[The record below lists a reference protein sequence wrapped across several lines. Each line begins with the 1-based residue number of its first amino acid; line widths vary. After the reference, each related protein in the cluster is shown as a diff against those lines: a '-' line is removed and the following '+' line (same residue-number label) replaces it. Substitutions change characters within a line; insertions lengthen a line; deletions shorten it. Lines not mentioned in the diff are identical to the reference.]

1 VALPP
6 ADFSAEGAATSRLRS
21 TFHRWVD
28 SQAATRDEPDSEHV
42 DWLRVIPFVCMHVAC
57 IGVFWVGWSATALVV
72 AAALYAVRMFAI
84 TAFYHRCFSHR
95 AFRTSRA
102 VQFVFALVGA
112 AAAQRGPLWW
122 AAHHRHHHAHAD
134 GESDVHSPRRGFW
147 WSHLGWFLTSG
158 NFATRRERIP
168 DLARFPEL
176 RFLDR
181 YDALV
186 PVLLAAGLYGLGEL
200 LERTAPE
207 LNTTGAQLLV
217 WGFFISTVVLYHMTF
232 TVNSLA
238 HRFGTRRFATNDDS
252 RNNWMIAIA
261 TLGEGWHN
269 NHHAFP
275 GSARQGLRWWEVDVT
290 WYVLRLFAAVGIVW
304 DVRPAPASA
313 RRSE

>member
-6 ADFSAEGAATSRLRS
+6 ADFSAERAAPSRLRA

-28 SQAATRDEPDSEHV
+28 SQAVAGDEPDSERV
-42 DWLRVIPFVCMHVAC
+42 DWLRVIPFVGMHVGC
-57 IGVFWVGWSATALVV
+57 IGVVWVGRSATALVV

-102 VQFVFALVGA
+102 VQFAFALVGA

-147 WSHLGWFLTSG
+147 RSHLGWFLTSG
-158 NFATRRERIP
+158 NFVTRQERIP
-168 DLARFPEL
+168 DLVRFPEL

-200 LERTAPE
+200 LELTAPE
-207 LNTTGAQLLV
+207 LNATGPQLLV
-217 WGFFISTVVLYHMTF
+217 WGFFISTVVLYHVTF

-238 HRFGTRRFATNDDS
+238 HRFGRRRFATNDDS
-252 RNNWMIAIA
+252 RNNWVIAIA

-275 GSARQGLRWWEVDVT
+275 GSARQGLRWWEIDVT
-290 WYVLRLFAAVGIVW
+290 WYVLRLFAALGIVW
-304 DVRPAPASA
+304 DVRPAPPRAG
-313 RRSE
+313 RSE